1 MNVPPFSYSTLKAF
15 ETCARQYHEIKV
27 LKKYPSP
34 KTEQILYGERL
45 HEAAEHYVASGVALT
60 TEFEFM
66 KPMLDNLLS
75 LPGAKFAERK
85 TAVTR
90 DLVPCDWKAPDVWY
104 KGIADFSAVDLEGK
118 RGFVCDYKSGSNRFP
133 DTDQLELMSLLL
145 FAHHPEI
152 EVVRSAL
159 LFVAKGTME
168 RKTVRRAQAQFL
180 WDRYRERNQLR
191 ECAHANGVFNPKQSG
206 LCRKWCPVTTCEYNG
221 AGG

>member
-85 TAVTR
+85 MAVTR

-133 DTDQLELMSLLL
+133 DTDQLELMSLLKARWSARPCAAPRPSSCGIATGSVTSYVNAPTPTACL
-145 FAHHPEI
+145 I
-152 EVVRSAL
+152 LNKVV
-159 LFVAKGTME
+159 
-168 RKTVRRAQAQFL
+168 
-180 WDRYRERNQLR
+180 
-191 ECAHANGVFNPKQSG
+191 CAESGV
-206 LCRKWCPVTTCEYNG
+206 L
-221 AGG
+221 